1 MASFSLNDFRSRMQ
15 DGGAR
20 PNLFEME
27 INFPGGDGGATS
39 DSRYLCKVSE
49 IPGST
54 VGVIEVPFMGR
65 KLKIAGDRTF
75 ATLSVTMINDEGF
88 HVRGR
93 MEQWMDTIAHHETA
107 RGATSLNSYQQQ
119 LMLTQLARSGSGSR
133 GAAPIRYSFVDA
145 FPTALSTIAVDWSAV
160 DTIEEYTVEFQYQYW
175 TSTAVAPGAGWGVSA
190 SIGAVFG

>member
-27 INFPGGDGGATS
+27 INFPGGDGFATT

-93 MEQWMDTIAHHETA
+93 MEQWLDIIAHHETA

-119 LMLTQLARSGSGSR
+119 LMLTQLARSGDGSR
-133 GAAPIRYSFVDA
+133 GAPPIRYSFVDA
-145 FPTALSTIAVDWSAV
+145 FPTALSTIAVDWSTT

-175 TSTAVAPGAGWGVSA
+175 TSTAVIPGSGW
-190 SIGAVFG
+190 SISGGIGFNT